1 MVFLTGIFKIFFM
14 KTLDDYF
21 KIIIESDFIDDI
33 DFINAKTLDEFLIEK
48 LKHLII
54 ADFKNEGKKRP
65 TQEGE

>member
-1 MVFLTGIFKIFFM
+1 M